1 MLFTKVAV
9 VAPSIEV
16 IVAAQSVNIGR
27 ELVASG
33 EGGMLVCMNREG
45 LATTSHFP
53 FPSAYRN
60 RRRVSCLVDLEAV
73 VAGTKQIE
81 SQIWRIDLYPFV
93 LIEVA
98 HVNTQR
104 PFAELNLCHIVGQ
117 IQKRKT
123 RLTPEPDCSRPDV
136 QLGSGIPVS
145 PQFVASSHRPV
156 SQGRDPIVSS
166 CRLKGH

>member
-16 IVAAQSVNIGR
+16 IVATQSVNIGG
-27 ELVASG
+27 ELVGSR
-33 EGGMLVCMNREG
+33 ERGMLVCMNRKG
-45 LATTSHFP
+45 LAATSHFP

-60 RRRVSCLVDLEAV
+60 HRRVSCLINLEAV
-73 VAGTKQIE
+73 VAGTKQVE
-81 SQIWRIDLYPFV
+81 SQIWRIDLYPVV

-104 PFAELNLCHIVGQ
+104 PFVELNLCHIVVQ

-123 RLTPEPDCSRPDV
+123 RLTSEPDCSRPDV

-145 PQFVASSHRPV
+145 P
-156 SQGRDPIVSS
+156 
-166 CRLKGH
+166 